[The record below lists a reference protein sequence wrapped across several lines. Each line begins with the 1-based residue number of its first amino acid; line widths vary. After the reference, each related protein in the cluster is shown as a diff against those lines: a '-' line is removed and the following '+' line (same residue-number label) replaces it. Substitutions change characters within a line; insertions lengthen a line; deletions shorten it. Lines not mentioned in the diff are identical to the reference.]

1 MHVAYDRTQRAYE
14 IRSYLRRRRSKRDR
28 MRGVDVVH
36 VVVCY
41 VVHAIVF
48 YRSSQR
54 IFILQ
59 ADRSVVLR
67 LQLIYALLYT
77 TARND

>member
-1 MHVAYDRTQRAYE
+1 MQ
-14 IRSYLRRRRSKRDR
+14 
-28 MRGVDVVH
+28 GVDVVH

-77 TARND
+77 TARNA